1 MIRLSIFLISFFL
14 LSYAIQA
21 KANSNN
27 IQLECVGV
35 VRDKFDPYVANWD
48 FIKIDNSAE
57 LKVYYDNKYRIAKL
71 RVSNKTNDILLGN
84 GKWFSKIT
92 NAARSLLYVR
102 YIKSEK
108 TFFVEGPES
117 FRAEGKCKNIA
128 VDIQLPGNQT
138 FKSFIK
144 EMVFIIK
151 EHSGYAIAHPKDK
164 DNVKRHLKHTC
175 HALDPTTI
183 KERPMPAP
191 EIGLTKAIK
200 RYLTKSKVKP
210 IYITID
216 SLADEFI
223 KLCKE
228 TVYSPNKNSLL
239 SLAKKINSKFTLLYN
254 KL

>member
-1 MIRLSIFLISFFL
+1 MILSRIFVMAFFILSF
-14 LSYAIQA
+14 AIQA

-27 IQLECVGV
+27 IQLECVGILRV
-35 VRDKFDPYVANWD
+35 KFNPHMANWE

-84 GKWFSKIT
+84 GKWFSKAST
-92 NAARSLLYVR
+92 SPFFYVR

-108 TFFVEGPES
+108 TFFIEGPES

-128 VDIQLPGNQT
+128 VNIQLPGNQT

-144 EMVFIIK
+144 EMIFIIK
-151 EHSGYAIAHPKDK
+151 EHSGYAITHPKDK

-239 SLAKKINSKFTLLYN
+239 PLAKKINSKFTLLYN

>member
-35 VRDKFDPYVANWD
+35 VRDKLDPYVANWD

-92 NAARSLLYVR
+92 NAARSFLYVR

-108 TFFVEGPES
+108 TFFIEGPES

-151 EHSGYAIAHPKDK
+151 EHSGYAIIHPKDK
-164 DNVKRHLKHTC
+164 DNVIRHLKHAC

-228 TVYSPNKNSLL
+228 TDYSSNKNTFLP
-239 SLAKKINSKFTLLYN
+239 LAKKINSKFTLLYN

>member
-1 MIRLSIFLISFFL
+1 MMLLRIFVIAFLILSF
-14 LSYAIQA
+14 AIQA

-27 IQLECVGV
+27 IQLECVGILRV
-35 VRDKFDPYVANWD
+35 KFNPHIANWE
-48 FIKIDNSAE
+48 FRKIDNSAE

-71 RVSNKTNDILLGN
+71 RVSNKTNNILLGN

-92 NAARSLLYVR
+92 NAARSFLYVR

-108 TFFVEGPES
+108 TFFIEGGQS

-128 VDIQLPGNQT
+128 VNIQLPGNQT

-151 EHSGYAIAHPKDK
+151 EHSGYAITHPKDK

-228 TVYSPNKNSLL
+228 TDYSSNKNTFLP
-239 SLAKKINSKFTLLYN
+239 LAKKINSKFTLLYN

>member
-1 MIRLSIFLISFFL
+1 MKNREKSIPIDHGLMRKL
-14 LSYAIQA
+14 LDTME
-21 KANSNN
+21 
-27 IQLECVGV
+27 QL
-35 VRDKFDPYVANWD
+35 RDPDKGCPWD
-48 FIKIDNSAE
+48 K
-57 LKVYYDNKYRIAKL
+57 
-71 RVSNKTNDILLGN
+71 
-84 GKWFSKIT
+84 
-92 NAARSLLYVR
+92 
-102 YIKSEK
+102 
-108 TFFVEGPES
+108 
-117 FRAEGKCKNIA
+117 
-128 VDIQLPGNQT
+128 NQT

-151 EHSGYAIAHPKDK
+151 EHSGYAITHPKDK
-164 DNVKRHLKHTC
+164 DNVIRHLKHAC

-228 TVYSPNKNSLL
+228 TVYSPNRNYLL
-239 SLAKKINSKFTLLYN
+239 PLAKKINSKFTLLYN